1 METVVAAFNYLGAII
16 VLRCNEIMIVGHRW
30 SADISASNEGYPK
43 VRNHG
48 KGPTW
53 AFSWLKAATTAFTF
67 KTLLTGV
74 DRMVSRCKIGS
85 PTQKS

>member
-48 KGPTW
+48 EAPYKG
-53 AFSWLKAATTAFTF
+53 
-67 KTLLTGV
+67 LLLVMLTKLPIPY
-74 DRMVSRCKIGS
+74 DNCNADPISR
-85 PTQKS
+85 

>member
-48 KGPTW
+48 KGPYLGL
-53 AFSWLKAATTAFTF
+53 FLVESGYYRFH
-67 KTLLTGV
+67 
-74 DRMVSRCKIGS
+74 I
-85 PTQKS
+85 